1 MKTSI
6 EVFDDPVKA
15 QARLVELQ
23 NAGAVN
29 PRMIPVT
36 RLSAFDRRD
45 NPPEPPDW
53 VRAKS
58 GSKDLLV
65 VQYER

>member
-23 NAGAVN
+23 NAGATS
-29 PRMIPVT
+29 PRMIEVK
-36 RLSAFDRRD
+36 RLSAYDRRD

-53 VRAKS
+53 IRTKS
-58 GSKDLLV
+58 GNKDLLV